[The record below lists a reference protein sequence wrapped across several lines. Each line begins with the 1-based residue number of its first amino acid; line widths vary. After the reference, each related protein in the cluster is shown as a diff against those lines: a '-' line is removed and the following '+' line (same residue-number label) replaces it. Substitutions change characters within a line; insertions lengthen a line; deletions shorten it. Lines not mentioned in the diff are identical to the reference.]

1 MSVRTYARR
10 RVNPYR
16 GVVHIL
22 DLGEAMAHTDDGLT
36 WHLRAE
42 DGQGLMRP
50 VGVWV
55 EGEGVIAGTRIPG
68 ELIAALQQHPPLP
81 FMPAD
86 RMELWLL
93 DKQRG
98 LPLALLAS
106 ELPSRFRHERIEPEW
121 HPFTLSHTG
130 FHSAA
135 LARREERTGTSDS
148 RHRDWLARMVNSAA
162 RPYPAAQWFQRQP
175 GGSGEGRSGL
185 RLDASWQQRALPA
198 QDFPELLVRASWN
211 NLLEQSVIKEYHTY
225 LAPLLL
231 LLPDLSDATREWLE
245 EAACRQPAM
254 LARIHRLV
262 PRVLDRAGLN
272 AALVAAR
279 LEVAAGKPETPMFDY

>member
-55 EGEGVIAGTRIPG
+55 EDEGVSAGTRIPG
-68 ELIAALQQHPPLP
+68 ELIAALRQHPPLP
-81 FMPAD
+81 FMLAD

-106 ELPSRFRHERIEPEW
+106 ELPSRFRHERIKPEW

-130 FHSAA
+130 FYFAA
-135 LARREERTGTSDS
+135 LARREERTGTSGG

-162 RPYPAAQWFQRQP
+162 QWFHRQP
-175 GGSGEGRSGL
+175 GGSGEGL
-185 RLDASWQQRALPA
+185 RPA
-198 QDFPELLVRASWN
+198 NGGIMAVA
-211 NLLEQSVIKEYHTY
+211 HT
-225 LAPLLL
+225 A
-231 LLPDLSDATREWLE
+231 
-245 EAACRQPAM
+245 
-254 LARIHRLV
+254 
-262 PRVLDRAGLN
+262 RAGIPSYWCGRPGITYWN
-272 AALVAAR
+272 SR
-279 LEVAAGKPETPMFDY
+279 LLRNIIPTWHPCSCCCPI